1 MHTPKNWLICRFDSF
16 CTCVRLNCE
25 KDKEWNIHIIW
36 IHCSYPNIFNFGIL
50 PFNNISFPDI
60 HYQNI
65 QTFKNIINNSCF
77 IIMQQI
83 QICKFNSSI
92 LCFEE
97 LKKKTNWNIAAVSFQ
112 DTNICLFSLS
122 FFKKEMYF
130 FPAFLLV
137 NLKHSFVFISM
148 FLHPTNFLS

>member
-1 MHTPKNWLICRFDSF
+1 MEKKWAVSNYSHQRHLKNMHMPKNWLICRFDSF

-97 LKKKTNWNIAAVSFQ
+97 LKKKRIETLLQFHFKIQIFVFFLY
-112 DTNICLFSLS
+112 LFS
-122 FFKKEMYF
+122 KKKCIF
-130 FPAFLLV
+130 SQHFCWL
-137 NLKHSFVFISM
+137 I
-148 FLHPTNFLS
+148 